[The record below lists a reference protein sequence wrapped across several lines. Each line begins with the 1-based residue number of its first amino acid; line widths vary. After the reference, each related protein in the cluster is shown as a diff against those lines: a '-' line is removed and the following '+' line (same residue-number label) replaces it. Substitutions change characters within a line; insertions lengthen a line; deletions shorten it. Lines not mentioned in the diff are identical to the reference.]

1 MEFKFVKLA
10 GDWFVHLPDF
20 PDEVAELVMVDNAH
34 IFLEYLDSFTNTGIV
49 TIGVSTVPINY
60 FCKLSLIESD
70 DIGATYE
77 IISKFDAIPVD
88 TIWLCNVTKYVF
100 GEFPENFYIKLS

>member
-1 MEFKFVKLA
+1 MKLTFVKLA
-10 GDWFVHLPDF
+10 GNWFVHLPDF

-60 FCKLSLIESD
+60 FCRLSLIESD

-88 TIWLCNVTKYVF
+88 TIWLCNVTKYIF
-100 GEFPENFYIKLS
+100 DKFPKELWITI